1 MHKFYKLAEKLM
13 WSAIV
18 VAFVAF
24 PYLAAN
30 YSMI

>member
-1 MHKFYKLAEKLM
+1 MRKFYKLAEKLM
-13 WSAIV
+13 WRSIV

-30 YSMI
+30 YSML

>member
-1 MHKFYKLAEKLM
+1 MKKFCKLAEKLM
-13 WSAIV
+13 WSSIA

-24 PYLAAN
+24 PWIAAN